1 MPSASTYRRA
11 WRRSKHP
18 LGQPTRGK
26 TTQNRL
32 RRVDTFFML
41 YDGSLLRQTDGPFAN
56 AYFVD
61 LGFGAEPI
69 TTLESARYFRRV
81 NAALPVLGVEIDPAR
96 VAAALPYA
104 DELTRFRRGGFD
116 LPLEMTRE
124 GRQERARAIRAFN
137 VLRQYDEAAVNT
149 AYAELA
155 YHALPGALLVEGTS
169 DPLGRA
175 WVANVLR
182 RDPTAP
188 VWQAE
193 ALVFST
199 NFRAD
204 IEPASFQPVLPKNYI
219 HRMRP
224 GEPIYALMEA
234 WKAAARRTLPAL
246 VLSRRHWFAAGARA
260 LATAGFRVDTRRRW
274 LRRGFLLVYH
284 PFAVPD
290 GERAFPYA

>member
-169 DPLGRA
+169 DPLGRT

-182 RDPTAP
+182 RDATAP

-204 IEPASFQPVLPKNYI
+204 IAPASFQPVLPKNYI

-224 GEPIYALMEA
+224 GEPVYTLMEA

-260 LATAGFRVDTRRRW
+260 LAAASFRVDTRRRW
-274 LRRGFLLVYH
+274 LRRGFLVVYH
-284 PFAVPD
+284 PFTAP
-290 GERAFPYA
+290 GG